1 MPSMLK
7 SRFVRFFRP
16 LLHAFGMSD
25 PAPASA
31 ETWSFAQLLAT
42 DLQSNVSNYVYQL
55 STALALQKPWKTL
68 LRVKTVFLV
77 KQVSKTSEHE
87 YFDALVELPD
97 GQERYISF
105 ERAGS
110 RPLYRPQSRLPHL
123 RNWRSKSETALTDEQ
138 PAAITAT
145 QDVAAEDPGPISS
158 SEPPPPEP
166 EPIVAESPDASAL
179 ALPKDRRILHRFSAS
194 VSSALSSSASAL
206 SSSSSSSSPS
216 SSRSGVASMDSCS
229 TARDAF
235 DIVRGHAEPTQA
247 SNDVIMGTLFL
258 ESPDHP
264 PIYLHE
270 LAVLAQTIHNNDNC
284 YRLFTTNCYWFAGMM
299 MDVLEKRINVQMQP
313 AARTSWI
320 GKVLHRHLGKSDG
333 NWAYVTVYSPAP
345 SKAVADVLAEFER
358 NLAEFEKKIQEN
370 QEAQDLRLRE
380 AERKAER
387 EQAWRK
393 EEQKSKEEERRLKE
407 EAEARVTRLEEEAKR
422 ERLAAAAREKELLE
436 RLKLLEAAN

>member
-31 ETWSFAQLLAT
+31 EPLSFAQLLAT
-42 DLQSNVSNYVYQL
+42 DLQSNVSNYVFQL

-87 YFDALVELPD
+87 YFTALVELPD
-97 GQERYISF
+97 GQERYVSF

-110 RPLYRPQSRLPHL
+110 RPLYRPQPRIP
-123 RNWRSKSETALTDEQ
+123 RFGNWHSKSETALADDQ
-138 PAAITAT
+138 PAAMTAT
-145 QDVAAEDPGPISS
+145 QAVAEDPGPISS
-158 SEPPPPEP
+158 SEPPPEP

-179 ALPKDRRILHRFSAS
+179 ALPKDRRILNRFSAS

-216 SSRSGVASMDSCS
+216 SSRSGVASLDSCS
-229 TARDAF
+229 VPRDAH
-235 DIVRGHAEPTQA
+235 DIVRGHAQPTQT
-247 SNDVIMGTLFL
+247 SNDVIMGTLSL
-258 ESPDHP
+258 ESPEHP

-270 LAVLAQTIHNNDNC
+270 LAVLAHTIHNNDSC

-299 MDVLEKRINVQMQP
+299 MDVLEKRINSQMRPP
-313 AARTSWI
+313 ARKSWI
-320 GKVLHRHLGKSDG
+320 GKVLHLGKSDG
-333 NWAYVTVYSPAP
+333 NWAYITVYAPAP
-345 SKAVADVLAEFER
+345 SKTGTEVLAKFER
-358 NLAEFEKKIQEN
+358 DLSDFENKIQAN
-370 QEAQDLRLRE
+370 QDAQDSRLRE
-380 AERKAER
+380 AKKEAESERL
-387 EQAWRK
+387 
-393 EEQKSKEEERRLKE
+393 LKE
-407 EAEARVTRLEEEAKR
+407 GAEARLTKVEEEAKR

-436 RLKLLEAAN
+436 RLKLLEAAK